1 MSTGRIRATGASN
14 SGAVIGNNNA
24 TGYNTMISFVGGST
38 SAGYG
43 AIEANSSAGPRFVAP
58 SDRRMKTNIRPAE
71 SQFELFKQLQFYN
84 YTMDYPEL
92 IEDPICDCLGMIAD
106 EVQQVMPELVTG
118 EPNAVDEDGNPK
130 YQTVGYTGLVPHS
143 IAAIK
148 ELILKVEEL
157 QARLDAGGL

>member
-1 MSTGRIRATGASN
+1 MITFIGGNTTSN
-14 SGAVIGNNNA
+14 YGAV
-24 TGYNTMISFVGGST
+24 
-38 SAGYG
+38 
-43 AIEANSSAGPRFVAP
+43 EASPSAGPRFAFP

-92 IEDPICDCLGMIAD
+92 IGDPICDCLGMIAD

-118 EPNAVDEDGNPK
+118 EPNAVDEDGNPE
-130 YQTVGYTGLVPHS
+130 YQSVGYTGLVPHS

-157 QARLDAGGL
+157 EARLATLESQP